1 MKIYIA
7 DGNTTTFMNETLL
20 TIFVRGWPMTMIRQ
34 NVIFHERLHDGQDL
48 RKLDL
53 RTDIERIGEVPLENK
68 VVRCVGQRLDHHK
81 THLVHK
87 IQREYMER
95 KNFIFRSGLHK
106 L

>member
-1 MKIYIA
+1 
-7 DGNTTTFMNETLL
+7 
-20 TIFVRGWPMTMIRQ
+20 MIM

-81 THLVHK
+81 THLV
-87 IQREYMER
+87 RGGRCLLFLNDAMFS
-95 KNFIFRSGLHK
+95 NS
-106 L
+106 

>member
-1 MKIYIA
+1 
-7 DGNTTTFMNETLL
+7 
-20 TIFVRGWPMTMIRQ
+20 MIRE
-34 NVIFHERLHDGQDL
+34 NVTLHERLHDGHDL

-81 THLVHK
+81 THLVHIK
-87 IQREYMER
+87 HQMNI
-95 KNFIFRSGLHK
+95 STK